1 MSNYIVVNNLK
12 KWQFN
17 IPGVEVISARDY
29 LSKAGYIRKRG
40 SRIFNLCKT
49 YRYQSIGYYVSL
61 IALARGHKA
70 FPDINTIQEMKAP
83 HVIRVIAGDIDTTI
97 QRSLAHL
104 QSESFTLSIY
114 FGKNVSKKYD
124 WLSSQIYRLF
134 QAPLLRVYF
143 IHRNGK
149 WRIQSIQLISTHEIP
164 EEHHDYV
171 IRFATE
177 FFSRK
182 KHGAKRKPAAP
193 YDLAILADPSDKTP
207 PSNKKAVEK
216 FIKAGEKTGFNVE
229 IIGKDDMHR
238 LAEFDALFI
247 RETTAVNHHT
257 FRFSQRAAAEGLVVI
272 DDPESIIK
280 CTNKVYLA
288 ELLQHYQIPAPG
300 TAVISR
306 ETAAA
311 VPGCMGFPIIL
322 KQPDSSYSQGVIK
335 IDSIDGY
342 NEIVNSLLDKSELII
357 AQEFIPTEYDWRI
370 GVLDGEPLYACRY
383 YMAEDHWQVINWS
396 KKHGSSKHEGK
407 SDTIPVEDVPRK
419 VINAAL
425 KASGYIGKG
434 LYGVDL
440 KIVGRRC
447 FVIEIN
453 DNPSI
458 DCGLEDFVLKDEL
471 YNRIMNVF
479 FQRVKRMKEANF
491 PQSASPSFER
501 TILIQKGA
509 GQPSRL

>member
-1 MSNYIVVNNLK
+1 MSDYIVVNNLK
-12 KWQFN
+12 KWRFN
-17 IPGVEVISARDY
+17 IPGVEVISAGDY
-29 LSKAGYIRKRG
+29 LAKADFIKKRG

-49 YRYQSIGYYVSL
+49 YRYQSLGYYVSL
-61 IALARGHKA
+61 IAMARGHKA

-143 IHRNGK
+143 VFRNGK
-149 WRIQSIQLISTHEIP
+149 WKIQSIQLISTHEIP
-164 EEHHDYV
+164 EEHHEYV

-182 KHGAKRKPAAP
+182 KHGAKRKPSAP

-207 PSNKKAVEK
+207 PSNKRAVEK
-216 FIKAGEKTGFNVE
+216 FIKAGERTGFNVD
-229 IIGKDDMHR
+229 IIGKDDIHH

-247 RETTAVNHHT
+247 RETTSVNHHT
-257 FRFSQRAAAEGLVVI
+257 FRFSQRASAEGLVVI

-288 ELLQHYQIPAPG
+288 ELLKHYQIPAPG
-300 TAVISR
+300 TVVISR
-306 ETAAA
+306 DSSSAI
-311 VPGCMGFPIIL
+311 PDSMGFPLIL

-335 IDSIDGY
+335 IDSIDDY

-370 GVLDGEPLYACRY
+370 GVLDGKPLYACRY
-383 YMAEDHWQVINWS
+383 YMAEDHWQVINWA
-396 KKHGSSKHEGK
+396 KKHGSSKHEGR
-407 SDTIPVEDVPRK
+407 SDTVPVEDVPVK
-419 VINAAL
+419 VINTAL
-425 KASGYIGKG
+425 KASGYIGRG

-440 KIVGRRC
+440 KVVGKKC

-458 DCGLEDFVLKDEL
+458 DNGLEDSVLRDEL

-479 FQRVKRMKEANF
+479 FQRVKNMKEVNF
-491 PQSASPSFER
+491 TQSASPSYVR
-501 TILIQKGA
+501 TILIQQEA
-509 GQPSRL
+509 DPSSPL